1 MLVVDRFWSYVDS
14 SKECWTWTAYKNK
27 DKYGVFAIDRIPHY
41 AHRVSWMIHNGEIPD
56 GLCVLH
62 KCDNP
67 PCVRPDHLF
76 LGTRKDNNVDKSL
89 KGRASVAEWMK
100 NQQGEKNINYKISD
114 SQVSEIKNL
123 RKEGKTLKE
132 IASKYDISFQ
142 HVSKICNN
150 ERRGDYNS
158 GR

>member
-100 NQQGEKNINYKISD
+100 NQQ
-114 SQVSEIKNL
+114 
-123 RKEGKTLKE
+123 
-132 IASKYDISFQ
+132 
-142 HVSKICNN
+142 
-150 ERRGDYNS
+150 
-158 GR
+158 